1 MTRHL
6 TSSEG
11 AFDCSVDWLKSC
23 FFWHGY
29 SFSVVIGVHQVIEE
43 CKNRTNS
50 PSLLVEVKQCF
61 EELCELLLQVPFE
74 QDH

>member
-11 AFDCSVDWLKSC
+11 AFDCGVDWLKSC

-50 PSLLVEVKQCF
+50 PSYLWR
-61 EELCELLLQVPFE
+61 
-74 QDH
+74 